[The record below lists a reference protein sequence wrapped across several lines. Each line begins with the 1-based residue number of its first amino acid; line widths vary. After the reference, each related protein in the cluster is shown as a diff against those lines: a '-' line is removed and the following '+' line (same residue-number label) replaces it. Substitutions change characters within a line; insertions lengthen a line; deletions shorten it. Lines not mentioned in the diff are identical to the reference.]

1 MQPSSGIVA
10 NEERV
15 TGNIAAEVIFER
27 DRLLVSSVLPSG
39 HVLEVGFADWLY
51 SAPSVDGHASIPVAY
66 AELYGLAALDPKL
79 WVRSD
84 DGGDRQELSLPLLLR
99 QVDIRTSA
107 EFSERVQSLR
117 DRMTD
122 SEAVRFAARRLLM
135 TPDSRFDD
143 RAAAICAIGYRI
155 VEARDTQDSDIDFLR
170 SAARETL
177 AMAPRT
183 ERYARWITSVT
194 MVLTYVAILLRDAD
208 ETEAQLIETLS
219 YRPFLPQ
226 LSLLHTNFSRCNLL
240 LSLIRAAR
248 HDTIGAYAALDDIDQ
263 VFRIGV
269 RSSWIDDNVRG
280 RSQYSEIFAVM
291 KVAQLA
297 DDLKAGLAVAAEEG
311 RMAEFAASTALTS
324 ISPIVKSLQV
334 DGHWTAVLAQI
345 SASKSATSNR
355 RKAEEAAA
363 ISAARQGLPA
373 PAPEG
378 DDLSRRIETWL
389 SNEIGHEFADA
400 VTAFRKDVADALCRD
415 DMSFAQQAGVRL
427 AGLFAHEAGLRQ
439 RLMLSWPTLRMLGDA
454 RLLTGCLMALDA
466 PDAAY
471 RSLRDQTAWCK
482 HVLAT
487 YSVSGSADYDNAA
500 LFVFT
505 GQLSYLVANRYLVPQ
520 QRHVADRSIPQDFA
534 KTFRRV
540 FKDEQLQ
547 VKVTHIIET
556 LTP

>member
-1 MQPSSGIVA
+1 
-10 NEERV
+10 V
-15 TGNIAAEVIFER
+15 TGNIAAEVMFER
-27 DRLLVSSVLPSG
+27 DRLIVSSVLPSG

-51 SAPSVDGHASIPVAY
+51 SAPSVDGRASVPVAY
-66 AELYGLAALDPKL
+66 AELYGLAVLDPKL
-79 WVRSD
+79 WARSD
-84 DGGDRQELSLPLLLR
+84 NGGDRQELNLPLLLR
-99 QVDIRTSA
+99 QIDIRTSA
-107 EFSERVQSLR
+107 EFGERVQSLR

-155 VEARDTQDSDIDFLR
+155 VEARDPQDSDIDFLR

-177 AMAPRT
+177 AMVPRS

-194 MVLTYVAILLRDAD
+194 MVLTYVAVLLRDAE

-248 HDTIGAYAALDDIDQ
+248 CDIVGAYAALDDIDQ

-269 RSSWIDDNVRG
+269 RSSWIDDNIRG
-280 RSQYSEIFAVM
+280 RSQFSEIFAVM

-297 DDLKAGLAVAAEEG
+297 DDLKAGLEEAAGQG
-311 RMAEFAASTALTS
+311 RTAEFAASTDLTS

-334 DGHWTAVLAQI
+334 GGHWTTVLAQA
-345 SASKSATSNR
+345 SASKAAAGNR
-355 RKAEEAAA
+355 RKSEMAA
-363 ISAARQGLPA
+363 ISAAQQTPPA
-373 PAPEG
+373 PAQASDG
-378 DDLSRRIETWL
+378 LSQRIAAWL
-389 SNEIGHEFADA
+389 SNDIGQEFADA
-400 VTAFRKDVADALCRD
+400 VASLRSDVADALCRD
-415 DMSFAQQAGVRL
+415 DASFAQQAEVRL
-427 AGLFAHEAGLRQ
+427 AALFAHEADLRR
-439 RLMLSWPTLRMLGDA
+439 RLMLGWPTLRMLGDA
-454 RLLTGCLMALDA
+454 RLLVGCLMALETRET
-466 PDAAY
+466 AY
-471 RSLRDQTAWCK
+471 RSLRDQTSWCK
-482 HVLAT
+482 YVLAA
-487 YSVSGSADYDNAA
+487 YPISGSADYDNAA

-534 KTFRRV
+534 KTFGRV
-540 FKDEQLQ
+540 FRDEQLQ

-556 LTP
+556 LAP